1 MTFITRFFNR
11 DKKEVFVS
19 CRLMFNPKLTRGCCW
34 ARAASWES
42 FVWELFGK
50 DYEHLPQDQL
60 KNKRL
65 KLHMREFSL
74 ADKAIGL
81 FASAGERIPGWN
93 SFPFSR
99 QIFPGDLRYRNQ
111 VTFFVSLTS
120 FGDKK
125 TFRVCKLIAC
135 ERTKRGEE
143 AKEISCAFWP
153 RSAPKR
159 TANVRN
165 FSTAR

>member
-1 MTFITRFFNR
+1 M
-11 DKKEVFVS
+11 
-19 CRLMFNPKLTRGCCW
+19 
-34 ARAASWES
+34 
-42 FVWELFGK
+42 
-50 DYEHLPQDQL
+50 

-65 KLHMREFSL
+65 KLYMRGFSL

-99 QIFPGDLRYRNQ
+99 QIFPGDLRYGNQ
-111 VTFFVSLTS
+111 VTFFASLTS

-159 TANVRN
+159 TQMFETFPQHGNMN
-165 FSTAR
+165 LCEIYGLLLFFIDFKQF